1 MIDHVPEW
9 IQLLVNQ
16 RVSRDISI
24 SSIESN
30 MRIAN
35 GWINRIESGENCPLD
50 LIFGYARA
58 IDIDMDNFGSVFAN
72 SIGFDPGWQIVPINN
87 TTSNF
92 HFDYAGRPASITIPA
107 SESSLRTAIDNF
119 VTTLNSHRKAVGV
132 ATGFRGLVEALPT
145 VNPAEIWGLIV
156 QRLYTIPYSWYPANL
171 SQGGDLSQSWKRS
184 AGWALEEV
192 VVRRYSAALLLHGIT
207 ISKETSDIQ
216 EFSRHLEINESKP
229 DVVLYS
235 EMEQDE
241 IIVKNW
247 IGALAVKASVAE
259 RRDDDV
265 PWAAEVMNAGLIVPY
280 VTMDVKSYPGRAPSV
295 DGEYKANWNGVGEDG
310 RNAKRSDVED
320 NGVFSGV
327 FSFNRNTIPTHSR
340 YVQPGNRIF
349 SINWS
354 NQNDELLQFIIANF

>member
-1 MIDHVPEW
+1 MSDNIPEW
-9 IQLLVNQ
+9 IQLLVAQ
-16 RVSRDISI
+16 RTSKNLSI

-30 MRIAN
+30 MRIAT

-58 IDIDMDNFGSVFAN
+58 IDIDMDNFGSKLAN
-72 SIGFDPGWQIVPINN
+72 SIGFNPGWNIVSVND
-87 TTSNF
+87 TRSHF
-92 HFDYAGRPASITIPA
+92 HFDYAGHPASITIPA
-107 SESSLRTAIDNF
+107 SESSLRTAINNF
-119 VTTLNSHRKAVGV
+119 VTTLNSHRKAIGV
-132 ATGFRGLVEALPT
+132 ATGFIGLVRDLPG
-145 VNPAEIWGLIV
+145 VNPAEIWGLII
-156 QRLYTIPYSWYPANL
+156 QRLYTIPYSWEPANL

-207 ISKETSDIQ
+207 ISKDTSDIR
-216 EFSRHLEINESKP
+216 EFSRHLGINESKP

-235 EMEQDE
+235 EIEQDE
-241 IIVKNW
+241 ITRKNW

-265 PWAAEVMNAGLIVPY
+265 PWASEVMNAGLIVPY

-295 DGEYKANWNGVGEDG
+295 DGEYKENWNGVGEDG

-320 NGVFSGV
+320 DGVFSGV
-327 FSFNRNTIPTHSR
+327 FSFNTNTIPTHSG
-340 YVQPGNRIF
+340 YPQPGNRIF
-349 SINWS
+349 SIIWS
-354 NQNDELLQFIIANF
+354 NQNDELLQFILANS